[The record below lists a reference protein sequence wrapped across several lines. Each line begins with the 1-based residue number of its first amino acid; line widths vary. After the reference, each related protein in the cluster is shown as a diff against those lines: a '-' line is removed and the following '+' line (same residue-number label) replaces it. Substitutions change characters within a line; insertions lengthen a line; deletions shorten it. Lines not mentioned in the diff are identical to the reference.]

1 MQDALAARI
10 TGFVATMRANGFPVG
25 IGEAQDALRIA
36 AVVGVL
42 EREPLRW
49 GWRSLLCARPG
60 EWHRFDDLFDSYWR
74 PANRTV
80 LVDKRSGGAGQLSFD
95 PDDGADGG
103 KAGPAIQSGGN
114 DSDTRAG
121 RDDGSL
127 AREGASA
134 AAAVEQVDFRS
145 LTDREQT
152 GAIESA
158 IRRFARRLQ
167 QLRTRRE
174 RSSSAGHR
182 LDLRRTIR
190 CSIGAGGV
198 PARLYH
204 LAPRRV
210 RPRLVLLLDVSKS
223 MSLYSFFYLRIARAL
238 TAELTDVHVFLY
250 HTHLTHVSEALKD
263 PDPHRAQQRLQ
274 ILSAGWAGGTRIG
287 DCIAAFNREHAAHLV
302 HARTAVIVVSDG
314 YDTGAAGVLGRELA
328 LLARRARR
336 VVWLNPLKANP
347 DYVPVARGMREAM
360 PSIDLFAGGRDLRS
374 VEAALVSIM
383 AVL

>member
-25 IGEAQDALRIA
+25 IGEAQDALRVA

-74 PANRTV
+74 PANRTL
-80 LVDKRSGGAGQLSFD
+80 LVEKRSGGAGHLAFD

-103 KAGPAIQSGGN
+103 KAGPAIQGGG
-114 DSDTRAG
+114 DTGAG
-121 RDDGSL
+121 RNDAGL

-152 GAIESA
+152 SAIESA

-174 RSSSAGHR
+174 RSAPGSHR

-190 CSIGAGGV
+190 RSIGAGGV
-198 PARLYH
+198 PARLCH

-238 TAELTDVHVFLY
+238 AAELTDVHVFLY

-263 PDPHRAQQRLQ
+263 PDPHRAQERLQ
-274 ILSAGWAGGTRIG
+274 ILSSGWAGGTRIG
-287 DCIAAFNREHAAHLV
+287 ACVAAFNREYAAHLV

-336 VVWLNPLKANP
+336 IVWLNPLKANP
-347 DYVPVARGMREAM
+347 DYVPAARGMREAM
-360 PSIDLFAGGRDLRS
+360 PSIDLFAGGHDLRS